1 MKKVLEKLRRSS
13 FWMIDFVK
21 GGKIKHHY
29 NDIKSIL
36 ENYSSKESVDKRAL
50 NLFNLLNHATETS
63 PFYKDFRDF
72 KSLSDFPVINKITI
86 REKFEDLQSEKFK
99 HKSNHIIQTSGS
111 SGMTTTTLQ
120 DENKRRRNT
129 ADTIYFKKKAGFE
142 VGNRLYYIRKW
153 FKMHTKSPLVT
164 WFRNIIMVDVTSF
177 TDEYLADFI
186 HSLKT
191 DSSTKVL
198 LGYSSAYREICK
210 YLDRINS
217 PAIDTNIT
225 CIIAMSEALS
235 DHTKQSLEK
244 YFKAPVISRYS
255 NLENG
260 IFSMQ
265 LPKHGDNFHIN
276 WASYHIELLHPEH
289 DTPVDYGALGRVVI
303 TDLFNYCMPII
314 RYDTG
319 DLAIMCNDEKYFN
332 KAPSFIKV
340 EGRKM
345 DILFD
350 TQGRTQ
356 SPYIVFHMESFPE
369 IKQFQIIQESEKTY
383 ILRLNAD
390 QEFKAEQELIRIYM
404 NYFGEDAIIKIE
416 YVNQIPQLSS
426 GKRRLTVNNYLHEKE
441 AALTRKRETAN

>member
-1 MKKVLEKLRRSS
+1 MKKVLEKLRSVT
-13 FWMIDFVK
+13 FWMTDSLRGGQIK
-21 GGKIKHHY
+21 GHV

-36 ENYSSKESVDKRAL
+36 ENYGSKESRDKIAS
-50 NLFNLLNHATETS
+50 NISNLLNHATETTS
-63 PFYKDFRDF
+63 FYKDLKGF

-86 REKFEDLQSEKFK
+86 RENFEGLQSAKFK
-99 HKSNHIIQTSGS
+99 DKSNHMMQTSGS

-129 ADTIYFKKKAGFE
+129 ADTIYFKGRAGFK
-142 VGNRLYYIRKW
+142 VGHRLYYIRKW
-153 FKMHTKSPLVT
+153 FKMHTKSSLVT

-177 TDEYLADFI
+177 SDEYLSDFI
-186 HSLKT
+186 NSLKK
-191 DSSTKVL
+191 DNSTKIL
-198 LGYSSAYREICK
+198 LGYSSAYRDICK
-210 YLDRINS
+210 YLDKINS
-217 PAIDTNIT
+217 APIESDIT

-235 DHTKQSLEK
+235 DHTRQSLEK

-265 LPKHGDNFHIN
+265 FPNHGTNFHIN
-276 WASYHIELLHPEH
+276 WASYYIELLHPEH
-289 DTPVDYGALGRVVI
+289 DTPVDYGVLGRVVI

-319 DLAIMCNDEKYFN
+319 DLAIMTGEENSFN
-332 KAPSFIKV
+332 KAPSFTKV

-350 TQGRTQ
+350 TQGRTL

-383 ILRLNAD
+383 LLKLNTD
-390 QEFKAEQELIRIYM
+390 QEFKVEQELISIYRD
-404 NYFGEDAIIKIE
+404 YFGDDANIRIE
-416 YVNQIPQLSS
+416 YVNEIPQLSS
-426 GKRRLTVNNYLHEKE
+426 GKRRLTVNNYLLEKE
-441 AALTRKRETAN
+441 AALTENI